1 METLLSPTMDFI
13 FKRIFGSED
22 NREVLTDFLN
32 GVFEDSGQPRV
43 THVELLNPFLDKD
56 QGDDKLGIVDVRAR
70 TETGTLL
77 NIEIQVAPDPDFDR
91 RSLYYWAKLYTEQI
105 IEGQPYSELHPTIT
119 INILDFVMRP
129 ESSVHTVF
137 ELRERLSGKN
147 FSDALSL
154 HFLELPKFRRQ
165 PSTIDSRLTQ
175 WLLFLTLHTHDQL
188 EGLAMHDPLVKKA
201 VTNLEWLSQDR
212 ETRELYEARQ
222 KVLRDELSR
231 IEGALR
237 KGREEGRE
245 LGREE
250 GRELGREEGR
260 ELGREEGRELGREEG
275 VRIHA
280 LTTAQKMLAAGIPIA
295 QICELVGLTPAEM
308 THLLDGTETR

>member
-1 METLLSPTMDFI
+1 
-13 FKRIFGSED
+13 
-22 NREVLTDFLN
+22 
-32 GVFEDSGQPRV
+32 
-43 THVELLNPFLDKD
+43 
-56 QGDDKLGIVDVRAR
+56 
-70 TETGTLL
+70 
-77 NIEIQVAPDPDFDR
+77 
-91 RSLYYWAKLYTEQI
+91 
-105 IEGQPYSELHPTIT
+105 
-119 INILDFVMRP
+119 
-129 ESSVHTVF
+129 
-137 ELRERLSGKN
+137 
-147 FSDALSL
+147 
-154 HFLELPKFRRQ
+154 
-165 PSTIDSRLTQ
+165 
-175 WLLFLTLHTHDQL
+175 
-188 EGLAMHDPLVKKA
+188 MHDPLVKKA

-260 ELGREEGRELGREEG
+260 ELGREEG

-295 QICELVGLTPAEM
+295 QICELVGLTPAEI

>member
-1 METLLSPTMDFI
+1 
-13 FKRIFGSED
+13 
-22 NREVLTDFLN
+22 
-32 GVFEDSGQPRV
+32 
-43 THVELLNPFLDKD
+43 
-56 QGDDKLGIVDVRAR
+56 
-70 TETGTLL
+70 
-77 NIEIQVAPDPDFDR
+77 
-91 RSLYYWAKLYTEQI
+91 
-105 IEGQPYSELHPTIT
+105 
-119 INILDFVMRP
+119 
-129 ESSVHTVF
+129 
-137 ELRERLSGKN
+137 
-147 FSDALSL
+147 
-154 HFLELPKFRRQ
+154 
-165 PSTIDSRLTQ
+165 
-175 WLLFLTLHTHDQL
+175 
-188 EGLAMHDPLVKKA
+188 MHDPLVKKA

-250 GRELGREEGR
+250 GRELGREEG
-260 ELGREEGRELGREEG
+260 